1 MSEKQPFLVAC
12 NNYPTR
18 DSCDGQGTGA
28 ILGHRIQREGCSS
41 GHDRCWD
48 DDQGKLLYTR
58 APLGS
63 LMRMRTI
70 WILLWHSYIAL
81 YQKKT
86 VVCAGQGSH
95 PISSI
100 SHFTHSFIKTK
111 SVFEPEIKDLALYSM
126 SQGNKH
132 GVTIQEQYMTYVGY
146 ITFNNQAMWVIL
158 TRNPLCAIFVETP
171 HFAPAW
177 CRFLLAVICQHH
189 GCSRRRLAA
198 SCNSFPQHHCTQ
210 LRLISLMNAND
221 TGKRESRTGDCKK
234 PGKKTCIQELPSNGV
249 QPTETRQGR
258 SWGHCHTYMDLF

>member
-1 MSEKQPFLVAC
+1 MAREQEPYLAIGFRERVVVLVMIDVEMM
-12 NNYPTR
+12 N
-18 DSCDGQGTGA
+18 
-28 ILGHRIQREGCSS
+28 
-41 GHDRCWD
+41 
-48 DDQGKLLYTR
+48 QGKLLYTR

-146 ITFNNQAMWVIL
+146 ITFNNQVMWVIL

-189 GCSRRRLAA
+189 GCSRRCLAA